1 MQTTPHHVAHA
12 GDADLA
18 LARTVPGKIRRRL
31 IPFMFVLYV
40 VSYLDRINVG
50 FAALQM
56 NEDLGFSPAV
66 YGLGAGIF
74 FLGYC
79 LLEVPS
85 NLVLAR
91 VGARRWIA
99 RIMIGWG
106 LVSAGM
112 MFVRTPASFYTL
124 RFLLGVAEAGFF
136 PGMILY
142 LTYWFPAAERARALA
157 LFMTSTA
164 MAGVI
169 GGPLSGALLTL
180 DGLGGLAGWQWLFLV
195 EGFPAV
201 LLGLVV
207 LRWLPNGPQDATW
220 LTPAEQAWI
229 ARRLEAERV
238 EKEARRHYTL
248 REALTDGRV
257 LVLGLTYFG
266 VTMGLYGVGF
276 WLPQMLR
283 AVSLPG
289 SFVLGLVSALP
300 YLVAAI
306 GMVAVA
312 RHSDRTGERRWH
324 VALSAFVGAAGL
336 AASGLAQSPVLL
348 VAAVCVAS
356 IGIWGALGTFWTLPT
371 AFLSGQAA
379 AGGIAL
385 INSVGNLGG
394 FVGPYLVGLVR
405 GDSTSFLGA
414 LALLAGFLVLTGV
427 LALLVERPVAT
438 PVPAPV
444 RAG

>member
-1 MQTTPHHVAHA
+1 MTTSPKH
-12 GDADLA
+12 DA
-18 LARTVPGKIRRRL
+18 LARTVPAKVRRRL

-56 NEDLGFSPAV
+56 NEDLGFSSAV

-85 NLVLAR
+85 NLILAR

-106 LVSAGM
+106 FVSAGM
-112 MFVRTPASFYTL
+112 MFVRTPTSFYTL

-142 LTYWFPAAERARALA
+142 LTYWFPVAERARALA

-164 MAGVI
+164 MAGVV

-180 DGLGGLAGWQWLFLV
+180 DGRGGLAGWQWLFLV
-195 EGFPAV
+195 EGLPAV

-207 LRWLPNGPQDATW
+207 LKYLPDGPHEARWLAP
-220 LTPAEQAWI
+220 EERAWI
-229 ARRLEAERV
+229 EARLAAERA

-257 LVLGLTYFG
+257 LLLGLTYFG
-266 VTMGLYGVGF
+266 VTMGLYGIGF
-276 WLPQMLR
+276 WLPQILQ
-283 AVSLPG
+283 AVSVRG
-289 SFVLGLVSALP
+289 TVAIGLVSALP
-300 YLVAAI
+300 YLVAAVA
-306 GMVAVA
+306 MVAIA

-336 AASGLAQSPVLL
+336 LASALAQSPVLL
-348 VAAVCVAS
+348 VGAVCVAAV
-356 IGIWGALGTFWTLPT
+356 GIWGALGTFWTLPT
-371 AFLSGQAA
+371 AFLSGTAA

-394 FVGPYLVGLVR
+394 FAGPYLVGLVR
-405 GDSTSFLGA
+405 GDSPGFLGA
-414 LALLAGFLVLTGV
+414 LALLAGFLTLTGV
-427 LALLVERPVAT
+427 LALLVERPAAA
-438 PVPAPV
+438 PAPSAV
-444 RAG
+444 GAD